1 MSIDEFLK
9 FAGNGIDQTN
19 ILITFALLDTV
30 LGISLHLLNKQP
42 LISNKFMAGITRNF
56 IPALLPALLQVLE
69 KCNHAAIPSYS
80 YTQFFIFVCAGYFLI
95 QSILCNLNG
104 LGTPLPAW
112 LSTWLKN
119 ELKEK
124 GLK

>member
-19 ILITFALLDTV
+19 ILITFALLDTI
-30 LGISLHLLNKQP
+30 LGISLRLLNKQP
-42 LISNKFMAGITRNF
+42 LISNKFMSGITRNF
-56 IPALLPALLQVLE
+56 MPALLPTLLQILE
-69 KCNHAAIPSYS
+69 KCNHSAFPSYS
-80 YTQFFIFVCAGYFLI
+80 YAEFFIFICAAYFLI

-112 LSTWLKN
+112 LTKWLTN